1 MKYSIIKEILKSNVK
16 GSFRS
21 MTWEKE
27 LPVKKAFAG
36 NVIMKRSSGVV
47 RLGIDYDN
55 IKAVQEKRAIGSLP
69 EVNAGLPWGTWKA
82 FPYLIEHKGNFYLRC
97 AESKNNKIETQ
108 YFLNGRKVEKKDI
121 ENMCLKSAF
130 TNHANMDVFNVNIEN
145 IISIR

>member
-1 MKYSIIKEILKSNVK
+1 MKYSIIKEILKANVK

-36 NVIMKRSSGVV
+36 NVIVKRSSGVV

-55 IKAVQEKRAIGSLP
+55 IKAVQEKRAIGNLP